1 MSRQYIST
9 FRHKLNFNKEE
20 KLKPKEKKCSFYQ
33 AKTPSFLTNTRKQST
48 SSVKV
53 EKTEEISEKQRSG
66 RARASVEVERNKI
79 QVEILE
85 SALASL
91 RLKERRALR
100 ELEKEMRKYRKT
112 ADRNEIQ
119 RQRQAN
125 YCCNRRWESFFP
137 PIENED
143 EVILTS
149 TDGIRKNAA
158 QPVQLSPCSLR

>member
-9 FRHKLNFNKEE
+9 FRHKLNFSKEE
-20 KLKPKEKKCSFYQ
+20 KPKPKEKKCTFHHP
-33 AKTPSFLTNTRKQST
+33 KTPSFLTDTRKHSI
-48 SSVKV
+48 SGVKV
-53 EKTEEISEKQRSG
+53 EKTKEIPEKQRNN
-66 RARASVEVERNKI
+66 RARATVEVERNKI

-112 ADRNEIQ
+112 ADRNQIQ

-125 YCCNRRWESFFP
+125 YSCNRRWESFFP
-137 PIENED
+137 PIEND
-143 EVILTS
+143 KEVILTS
-149 TDGIRKNAA
+149 TDRTRKNAA
-158 QPVQLSPCSLR
+158 QPVQPSPCSLR